1 MSRLSDL
8 DVDQMS
14 PAQRRVHDEIAAGP
28 RGGVA
33 GPLTVWLH
41 SPDLADRAQK
51 LGEFARFNSSLPPR
65 LSELAILVTA
75 RHWRAQYEWFAH
87 EPFALKAGLGPEVIT
102 AIRERRRPIFS
113 ARDEEAVYDLAT
125 SLHENHA
132 VGEDT
137 YRTAVERLGETMV
150 VDLVGLLGYY
160 VLVAMT
166 LNTFEVAVPDGA
178 TRPLRD

>member
-1 MSRLSDL
+1 MSRLPDL
-8 DVDQMS
+8 DVDRMG

-33 GPLTVWLH
+33 GPLAVWLH

-87 EPFALKAGLGPEVIT
+87 EPFALKAGLGPEVIA
-102 AIRERRRPIFS
+102 AIRERRRPIFF
-113 ARDEEAVYDLAT
+113 ARDEEAVYDLAI

-132 VGEDT
+132 VGADT
-137 YRTAVERLGETMV
+137 YRAAVERLGETMV
-150 VDLVGLLGYY
+150 VDLVGVLGYY

-178 TRPLRD
+178 TPPLRV